1 MHTYT
6 LNNTISHSL
15 NPKRQGKIIAI
26 IVTLVGVYWRLLT
39 NFTLGVLTDLVKYI
53 GVSAFELWRY
63 KSNIGL
69 GLLSR

>member
-26 IVTLVGVYWRLLT
+26 IVTLVGVYWSLLT
-39 NFTLGVLTDLVKYI
+39 KFSLGVLTDLVKYI
-53 GVSAFELWRY
+53 GVSAFEL
-63 KSNIGL
+63 
-69 GLLSR
+69 